1 MIYELDP
8 GLAGETVILWWGLF
22 DHDLYAEHGEGRHG
36 PYRPLGAPVA
46 LERFRRHRKSR
57 REERAERID
66 GLAARIGLPRA
77 ALSGEEAGLLAD
89 AGRSLSPLVRR
100 PFDGPDPFHE
110 PAFANPIAAKRAI
123 ADAFGTP
130 LGRLSPEQRAAI
142 DAILRETLERRA
154 VLARVRPVFAGDD
167 GEESPCSAR

>member
-1 MIYELDP
+1 M
-8 GLAGETVILWWGLF
+8 
-22 DHDLYAEHGEGRHG
+22 
-36 PYRPLGAPVA
+36 A

-57 REERAERID
+57 REEKAERID

-77 ALSGEEAGLLAD
+77 ALSGEAAGLLAD
-89 AGRSLSPLVRR
+89 AGRSPSPMARR

-123 ADAFGTP
+123 ADTFGTP

-142 DAILRETLERRA
+142 DTSYPIKLIK
-154 VLARVRPVFAGDD
+154 
-167 GEESPCSAR
+167 

>member
-1 MIYELDP
+1 M
-8 GLAGETVILWWGLF
+8 
-22 DHDLYAEHGEGRHG
+22 
-36 PYRPLGAPVA
+36 A

-57 REERAERID
+57 REEKAERID

-77 ALSGEEAGLLAD
+77 ALSGEAVGSLVD
-89 AGRSLSPLVRR
+89 AGQSLSPLVRR
-100 PFDGPDPFHE
+100 PFEDPDPFHE

-142 DAILRETLERRA
+142 DAILCETLERRA
-154 VLARVRPVFAGDD
+154 VLARVRPVIVDDD